1 MKTISLKQY
10 FFKNKTGLDLSFTGH
25 LFAYLLKKDKNIVI
39 LKKKMRL
46 YKKDLYEV
54 INKYTKSQ
62 FELTL
67 KYTDNIFGSLF
78 MIVWIQIQIA
88 FSLITEKRKKEKEKR
103 LAVDKN
109 VFHMT

>member
-1 MKTISLKQY
+1 
-10 FFKNKTGLDLSFTGH
+10 
-25 LFAYLLKKDKNIVI
+25 
-39 LKKKMRL
+39 MRL

-78 MIVWIQIQIA
+78 MIVWIQI
-88 FSLITEKRKKEKEKR
+88 
-103 LAVDKN
+103 
-109 VFHMT
+109 